1 MISLQVGPGGGA
13 LHAPETVRILSEAG
27 HEVGVHLSGGSR
39 EYVGPAAFYGED
51 VSGVGVDLDES
62 HGEPDALVFAPAD
75 AAVIS
80 RLAHGLSESPAERH
94 YASGARPVVVV
105 PDLDSATASHPAI
118 LENLSLLRQDGCL
131 VLDVRWQLSAAEEI
145 ASAAL
150 HALGGEMDG
159 LRVLVTTG
167 GTREPV
173 DSVRF
178 VGNRSSGKMGAA
190 VARQAHRRGADVT
203 VVAANVERNVPGVE
217 WVSVETAAELE
228 EATLRHAGRADALV
242 MAAAVSDFTPSEPLR
257 DEKIRRGGCERL
269 TLELTSTGDTL
280 GKVRETCPGLLIAG
294 FAATHGNP
302 LQDAREKLQKKGAD
316 MIVGNDISAPGIGF
330 GSEENEAYIVIKSG
344 SEEGYEEYFV
354 PRVQKN
360 ALASVILGHLMS
372 AIKHRE
378 V

>member
-1 MISLQVGPGGGA
+1 MISVQVGPGRGA
-13 LHAPETVRILSEAG
+13 LHAPEIARILSEAG
-27 HEVGVHLSGGSR
+27 HEVEVHLTGGSR
-39 EYVGPAAFYGED
+39 EYVGPAAFYAED
-51 VSGVGVDLDES
+51 VSGVSVDPLEPR
-62 HGEPDALVFAPAD
+62 GEPHALVFAPAD
-75 AAVIS
+75 VAIVS
-80 RLAHGLSESPAERH
+80 RLARGLSESQPERH
-94 YASGARPVVVV
+94 YASGSRPAVIA
-105 PDLDSATASHPAI
+105 PEMDSATASHPAV
-118 LENLSLLRQDGCL
+118 LENLSLLRQDGCV
-131 VLDVRWQLSAAEEI
+131 VLDVRWRAADEI
-145 ASAAL
+145 AFAAL
-150 HALGGEMDG
+150 HAVGGEMDG
-159 LRVLVTTG
+159 VRVLVTTG

-203 VVAANVERNVPGVE
+203 VVAANVEQRVPGVE
-217 WVSVETAAELE
+217 WVAVETATELE
-228 EATLRHAGRADALV
+228 EATLRYAGQSDALV

-257 DEKIRRGGCERL
+257 EEKIRRGGRERL
-269 TLELTSTGDTL
+269 TLDLTSTGDTL
-280 GKVRETCPGLLIAG
+280 RKVRDSYPGLVIAG

-344 SEEGYEEYFV
+344 SEEGYEEHFV

>member
-1 MISLQVGPGGGA
+1 MISVQVGPGRGA
-13 LHAPETVRILSEAG
+13 LHAPEIARILSEAG
-27 HEVGVHLSGGSR
+27 HEVEVHLTGGAR
-39 EYVGPAAFYGED
+39 EYVGPAAFYAED
-51 VSGVGVDLDES
+51 VSGVSVDPLEPR
-62 HGEPDALVFAPAD
+62 GEPHALVFVPAD

-80 RLAHGLSESPAERH
+80 RLAHGLSKSPPERH
-94 YASGARPVVVV
+94 YASGSRPVVIA
-105 PDLDSATASHPAI
+105 PEMDSATASHPAV
-118 LENLSLLRQDGCL
+118 LENLSLLRQDGC
-131 VLDVRWQLSAAEEI
+131 VVFDGWRAAAEEI
-145 ASAAL
+145 AFAAL
-150 HALGGEMDG
+150 HAVGGEMDG
-159 LRVLVTTG
+159 VRVLVTTG

-203 VVAANVERNVPGVE
+203 VVAANVEQRVPGVE
-217 WVSVETAAELE
+217 WVAVETAAELE
-228 EATLRHAGRADALV
+228 EATLRHAGQSDALV

-257 DEKIRRGGCERL
+257 EEKIRRGGRERL
-269 TLELTSTGDTL
+269 TLDLTSTGDTL
-280 GKVRETCPGLLIAG
+280 RKVRDSYPGLVIAG

-344 SEEGYEEYFV
+344 SEEGYEEHFV

>member
-1 MISLQVGPGGGA
+1 M
-13 LHAPETVRILSEAG
+13 PEASRILAEAG
-27 HEVGVHLSGGSR
+27 HDVEVHLTGGVR
-39 EYVGPAAFYGED
+39 EYVGPAVFCGED
-51 VSGVGVDLDES
+51 VRGVSVTPAEPR
-62 HGEPDALVFAPAD
+62 GEPDALVFAPAD

-80 RLAHGLSESPAERH
+80 RLAHGLNESGTERF
-94 YASGARPVVVV
+94 YASGVRPAVVA
-105 PDLDSATASHPAI
+105 PDLDSATASHPAV
-118 LENLSLLRQDGCL
+118 LENLALLRKDGCV
-131 VLDVRWQLSAAEEI
+131 VLEVGWRQNAAEEI
-145 ASAAL
+145 ASCAL

-159 LRVLVTTG
+159 VRVLVTTG

-190 VARQAHRRGADVT
+190 VARQAHWRGAEVT
-203 VVAANVERNVPGVE
+203 VVAANVEQIVPGVE
-217 WVSVETAAELE
+217 WIAVDTVAELE
-228 EATLRHAGRADALV
+228 EATLRHAGRSDALV
-242 MAAAVSDFTPSEPLR
+242 MAAAVSDFTPASPLLE
-257 DEKIRRGGCERL
+257 EKIRRGGRERL

-280 GKVRETCPGLLIAG
+280 RKVRETYPGLVIAG
-294 FAATHGNP
+294 FAATHGDP
-302 LQDAREKLQKKGAD
+302 LQDAREKLRKKGAD

-330 GSEENEAYIVIKSG
+330 GSEEKEAYIVMESG
-344 SEEGYEEYFV
+344 SGAGYEEHFV

>member
-1 MISLQVGPGGGA
+1 MISLQVGSGRGA
-13 LHAPETVRILSEAG
+13 LHAPETSRILSEAG
-27 HEVGVHLSGGSR
+27 HDVEVHLTGGSR

-51 VSGVGVDLDES
+51 VSGVNVDPPEPR
-62 HGEPDALVFAPAD
+62 GEPGALVFAPAD
-75 AAVIS
+75 AAAVS
-80 RLAHGLSESPAERH
+80 RLAHGLSESQPERL
-94 YASGARPVVVV
+94 YASGVRPAVVV
-105 PDLDSATASHPAI
+105 PDLDAATASHPAV
-118 LENLSLLRQDGCL
+118 LENLALLRQDGCL
-131 VLDVRWQLSAAEEI
+131 ALEVRWQHNAAEEI

-150 HALGGEMDG
+150 HALGGEMAG
-159 LRVLVTTG
+159 LRILVTTG

-190 VARQAHRRGADVT
+190 VAREAHRRGAEVT
-203 VVAANVERNVPGVE
+203 VVAANVERIVPGVE
-217 WVSVETAAELE
+217 WVAVETAAELE
-228 EATLRHAGRADALV
+228 EATLRHAGQADALV

-257 DEKIRRGGCERL
+257 NEKIRRGGRESL

-280 GKVRETCPGLLIAG
+280 GKVRQTCPGLLIAG

-302 LQDAREKLQKKGAD
+302 LQDAREKLDKKGAD

-344 SEEGYEEYFV
+344 SVEGYEEHFV

-360 ALASVILGHLMS
+360 ALASVILSHLMS